1 MIVLNNDQ
9 QDKLVEQFVEIQVDN
24 MDTQSLVDWVTD
36 ELINQ
41 YGKLTKEELKE
52 RVNCYDDNDGLFEE
66 LVDNVTNEIAPDK
79 VIITDD
85 DYDTFSDKVV
95 TCEELEEQSIKHY
108 DDDKLCDELFVI
120 CDKIVE
126 ELAPPKVTITDD
138 DYADKVDTF
147 VGNMGAS
154 DDNVFTHDSEGC

>member
-108 DDDKLCDELFVI
+108 DDD
-120 CDKIVE
+120 
-126 ELAPPKVTITDD
+126 
-138 DYADKVDTF
+138 YADKVDTL
-147 VGNMGAS
+147 VGNMVAS